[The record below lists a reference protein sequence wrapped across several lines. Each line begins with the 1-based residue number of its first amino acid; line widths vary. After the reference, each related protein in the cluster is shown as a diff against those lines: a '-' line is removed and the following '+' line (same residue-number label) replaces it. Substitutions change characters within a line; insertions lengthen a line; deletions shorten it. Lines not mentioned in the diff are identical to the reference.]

1 MVVVAVVV
9 MVVVVV
15 VVRTI
20 KQRVRVCPG
29 TNCEV
34 HLSMGAMSLWT
45 RPPALVRLNSQ
56 HHKNQHLRHDRDVND
71 IPQDGTVGTQ
81 LSPPHQHLWNCTTCT
96 KRASITMRT
105 ATGES
110 PWSAE
115 QDHGNE
121 PLHHDGDV
129 DDLSK
134 PAMHKPLPKTT
145 TSAASIG
152 SARCVVTSKTSTKE
166 ALHERTQRLD
176 SLQRQAVVQGCLN
189 DGLQA

>member
-1 MVVVAVVV
+1 M
-9 MVVVVV
+9 
-15 VVRTI
+15 
-20 KQRVRVCPG
+20 
-29 TNCEV
+29 NCNKGS
-34 HLSMGAMSLWT
+34 SM
-45 RPPALVRLNSQ
+45 VRLNSQ
-56 HHKNQHLRHDRDVND
+56 HHKNQPLRHDRDVND
-71 IPQDGTVGTQ
+71 IPRDETVGTQ
-81 LSPPHQHLWNCTTCT
+81 LSPPWNCTTCT
-96 KRASITMRT
+96 KRTAITMRT

-115 QDHGNE
+115 QEDHGNE

-152 SARCVVTSKTSTKE
+152 SARCIVTTKTSIKE
-166 ALHERTQRLD
+166 GLHERTQYLD
-176 SLQRQAVVQGCLN
+176 SLQRCTGMPGNHRLN